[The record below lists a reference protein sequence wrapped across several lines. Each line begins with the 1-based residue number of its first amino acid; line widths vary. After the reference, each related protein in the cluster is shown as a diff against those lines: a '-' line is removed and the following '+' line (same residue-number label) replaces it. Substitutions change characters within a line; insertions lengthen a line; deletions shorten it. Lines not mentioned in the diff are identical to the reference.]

1 MRQQSTIPPR
11 PPCSARR
18 LVQLAGA
25 WTLVA
30 CGSAAAQ
37 SDLTWGI
44 EERAARGCVE
54 AAALQ
59 FQAVGA
65 LGGHAP
71 QPLCGS
77 TAVRMYPEPLP
88 AGLLTISFRNLNG
101 EPRRYDIP
109 LDAVFRRENVR
120 MTRSVL
126 EIVYGQD
133 SVEVWVRPL
142 PASAG
147 GEPVATFTSD
157 RTAMPKR
164 IYFGG
169 LELDAQPP
177 RPGISRSKSQ

>member
-1 MRQQSTIPPR
+1 MRQQAIPHR
-11 PPCSARR
+11 SSRTASR
-18 LVQLAGA
+18 LAALAAA
-25 WTLVA
+25 WALLA

-37 SDLTWGI
+37 SDLSWGI

-54 AAALQ
+54 AVALE
-59 FQAVGA
+59 FHAVGA

-77 TAVRMYPEPLP
+77 TAVRMYPQPLP
-88 AGLLTISFRNLNG
+88 TGMLTISFRNHKG
-101 EPRRYDIP
+101 EPRRYEIP
-109 LDAVFRRENVR
+109 LDAVFRRENVN
-120 MTRSVL
+120 MAHSVL

-147 GEPVATFTSD
+147 GVAAAAYQSD

-177 RPGISRSKSQ
+177 RPGISRSRSP

>member
-1 MRQQSTIPPR
+1 MRQR
-11 PPCSARR
+11 PTESHPSSLANLAR
-18 LVQLAGA
+18 LACA
-25 WTLVA
+25 CALVA
-30 CGSAAAQ
+30 CGNTPAQ
-37 SDLTWGI
+37 SDLTCGI

-54 AAALQ
+54 AAALE
-59 FQAVGA
+59 FRTAGA

-88 AGLLTISFRNLNG
+88 TGMLTISFRNNKG
-101 EPRRYDIP
+101 EPRRYEIP

-120 MTRSVL
+120 MAQSVL

-133 SVEVWVRPL
+133 SVEMWVRPL
-142 PASAG
+142 EAAADGAPGAAYR
-147 GEPVATFTSD
+147 SD

-177 RPGISRSKSQ
+177 RPGISRSPAQ

>member
-1 MRQQSTIPPR
+1 MRQPPIPHR
-11 PPCSARR
+11 SSRCARS
-18 LVQLAGA
+18 LLPLAGA
-25 WTLVA
+25 WALVA

-37 SDLTWGI
+37 SGLTWGI
-44 EERAARGCVE
+44 EERAARGCV
-54 AAALQ
+54 
-59 FQAVGA
+59 QAVALEFHAEGA
-65 LGGHAP
+65 LGGHAS
-71 QPLCGS
+71 QPLCGA

-88 AGLLTISFRNLNG
+88 TGLLSIRFRNHKG
-101 EPRRYDIP
+101 EPRRYEVP

-120 MTRSVL
+120 MAQSVL

-147 GEPVATFTSD
+147 GAPAATYASD

-169 LELDAQPP
+169 LELDARPP
-177 RPGISRSKSQ
+177 RPGISRSPSQ

>member
-1 MRQQSTIPPR
+1 MPQQPIPHR
-11 PPCSARR
+11 SAWTASR
-18 LVQLAGA
+18 LVPLAAA
-25 WTLVA
+25 WALVA

-37 SDLTWGI
+37 SGLAWSI

-54 AAALQ
+54 AVTLE
-59 FQAVGA
+59 FQAAGA

-71 QPLCGS
+71 QSLCGS

-88 AGLLTISFRNLNG
+88 AGLLTIGFRNHKG
-101 EPRRYDIP
+101 EPRRYEIP

-120 MTRSVL
+120 MAQSVL

-142 PASAG
+142 PAAAG
-147 GEPVATFTSD
+147 GEPAAAYASD

-177 RPGISRSKSQ
+177 RPGISRSR

>member
-1 MRQQSTIPPR
+1 MHQIRHSFSLIAGL
-11 PPCSARR
+11 AR
-18 LVQLAGA
+18 LAAAG
-25 WTLVA
+25 TLAA
-30 CGSAAAQ
+30 CGNATAQ
-37 SDLTWGI
+37 SDLAWGI

-54 AAALQ
+54 ATALEFRAA
-59 FQAVGA
+59 GA

-77 TAVRMYPEPLP
+77 TAVRMYPAPLP
-88 AGLLTISFRNLNG
+88 TGLLTISFRNSKG
-101 EPRRYDIP
+101 EPRRYEVP

-120 MTRSVL
+120 MAQSVL

-142 PASAG
+142 PSSAG
-147 GEPVATFTSD
+147 GVAAAAYQSE

-177 RPGISRSKSQ
+177 RPGISRSPSR

>member
-1 MRQQSTIPPR
+1 MRQQPTPYR
-11 PPCSARR
+11 PSWSASR
-18 LVQLAGA
+18 LAPLGAAGA
-25 WTLVA
+25 LLA

-54 AAALQ
+54 AVALD
-59 FQAVGA
+59 FRAPGA
-65 LGGHAP
+65 LGGHAA

-88 AGLLTISFRNLNG
+88 SGMLTISFRNRKG
-101 EPRRYDIP
+101 EPRRYDLP

-120 MTRSVL
+120 MAQSVL

-142 PASAG
+142 PASASG
-147 GEPVATFTSD
+147 TPGAAYTSD

-177 RPGISRSKSQ
+177 RPGISRSPAP

>member
-1 MRQQSTIPPR
+1 MRQQQIPHRSTW
-11 PPCSARR
+11 SASR
-18 LVQLAGA
+18 LGPLAGA
-25 WTLVA
+25 WALLA

-37 SDLTWGI
+37 SDLSWGI
-44 EERAARGCVE
+44 EERAARGCVQ
-54 AAALQ
+54 AATLEFHTA
-59 FQAVGA
+59 GA

-88 AGLLTISFRNLNG
+88 TGLLTIRFMNQKG
-101 EPRRYDIP
+101 EPRRYEIP

-120 MTRSVL
+120 MAQSVL

-147 GEPVATFTSD
+147 GVAAAAYQSD

-177 RPGISRSKSQ
+177 RPGISRSRSP

>member
-1 MRQQSTIPPR
+1 MRQR
-11 PPCSARR
+11 PTGSHSSSSASR
-18 LVQLAGA
+18 LAQLAGA
-25 WTLVA
+25 CALVA

-44 EERAARGCVE
+44 EERAARGCVD
-54 AAALQ
+54 AAALE
-59 FQAVGA
+59 FRAPGA

-88 AGLLTISFRNLNG
+88 SGVLAISFRSNKG
-101 EPRRYDIP
+101 EPRRYEIP

-120 MTRSVL
+120 MAQSVL

-142 PASAG
+142 PASASG
-147 GEPVATFTSD
+147 APGATYTSD
-157 RTAMPKR
+157 RTSMPKR

-177 RPGISRSKSQ
+177 RPGISRSPSQ

>member
-1 MRQQSTIPPR
+1 MRQQPIPHRSSWPAT
-11 PPCSARR
+11 S
-18 LVQLAGA
+18 LVALAGTWA
-25 WTLVA
+25 LLA
-30 CGSAAAQ
+30 CGAAAAQ
-37 SDLTWGI
+37 SGLAWGI

-54 AAALQ
+54 AVALE
-59 FQAVGA
+59 FQAPGA

-71 QPLCGS
+71 QSLCGA

-88 AGLLTISFRNLNG
+88 AGLLTISFRNNKG
-101 EPRRYDIP
+101 EPRRYQVP

-120 MTRSVL
+120 MAQSVL

-133 SVEVWVRPL
+133 SVEMWVRPL

-147 GEPVATFTSD
+147 GEPAAGDQSD
-157 RTAMPKR
+157 RSATPKR

-177 RPGISRSKSQ
+177 RPGISRSRAP

>member
-1 MRQQSTIPPR
+1 MRQQPIPHRST
-11 PPCSARR
+11 CSASR
-18 LVQLAGA
+18 LVPLAGA
-25 WTLVA
+25 WALLA
-30 CGSAAAQ
+30 CGAATAR
-37 SDLTWGI
+37 SDLVWGI
-44 EERAARGCVE
+44 EERAARGCVQ
-54 AAALQ
+54 AVALE
-59 FQAVGA
+59 FHAVGA

-88 AGLLTISFRNLNG
+88 TGLLAISFRNHKG
-101 EPRRYDIP
+101 EPRRYEIP
-109 LDAVFRRENVR
+109 LDAVFRREGVR
-120 MTRSVL
+120 MAQSVL

-142 PASAG
+142 PAAAG
-147 GEPVATFTSD
+147 GAPAAAYQSD

-177 RPGISRSKSQ
+177 RPGISRSR

>member
-1 MRQQSTIPPR
+1 MRQRSTQSHPSSLASR
-11 PPCSARR
+11 AR
-18 LVQLAGA
+18 LACA
-25 WTLVA
+25 CALVA

-37 SDLTWGI
+37 SGLTWGI
-44 EERAARGCVE
+44 EERAARGCVD
-54 AAALQ
+54 AAALE
-59 FQAVGA
+59 FRVAGA

-88 AGLLTISFRNLNG
+88 TGMLTISFRNNKG
-101 EPRRYDIP
+101 EPRRYEIP

-120 MTRSVL
+120 MAQSVL

-133 SVEVWVRPL
+133 SVEIWVRPL
-142 PASAG
+142 EAAADGAPGAAY
-147 GEPVATFTSD
+147 TSD

-177 RPGISRSKSQ
+177 RPGISRSRAQ

>member
-1 MRQQSTIPPR
+1 MRQQPIPHR
-11 PPCSARR
+11 PSWSASR
-18 LVQLAGA
+18 LVQAAGA
-25 WTLVA
+25 WALLA

-37 SDLTWGI
+37 SDLAWGI

-54 AAALQ
+54 AVALQ
-59 FQAVGA
+59 FQAAGA

-88 AGLLTISFRNLNG
+88 TGLLTISFRNHKG
-101 EPRRYDIP
+101 EPRRYEIP
-109 LDAVFRRENVR
+109 LDAVFRRENVN
-120 MTRSVL
+120 MAQSIL

-133 SVEVWVRPL
+133 SVELWVRPL

-147 GEPVATFTSD
+147 GRPAPTYASD

-177 RPGISRSKSQ
+177 RPGISRSRSP

>member
-1 MRQQSTIPPR
+1 MRHTSLPLPSSS
-11 PPCSARR
+11 SARHLAR
-18 LVQLAGA
+18 LAAACALA
-25 WTLVA
+25 A
-30 CGSAAAQ
+30 CGGAAAQ
-37 SDLTWGI
+37 SDLAWGI

-54 AAALQ
+54 AVALE
-59 FQAVGA
+59 FRAPGA

-88 AGLLTISFRNLNG
+88 TGMLTISFRNRKG
-101 EPRRYDIP
+101 EPRRYDVP

-120 MTRSVL
+120 MAQSVL

-142 PASAG
+142 EAAAG
-147 GEPVATFTSD
+147 SSPGAAYTSD

-164 IYFGG
+164 IYSGG
-169 LELDAQPP
+169 LELDASQPP
-177 RPGISRSKSQ
+177 RPGISRSR